1 MGCAKGLY
9 MGSGNHGVDGV
20 FVVEVDRVSVIN
32 SSVSCI
38 SKLTATDE
46 CLVEVGYNVNRVCWS
61 SYP

>member
-1 MGCAKGLY
+1 MGAAVTTEYDWGI
-9 MGSGNHGVDGV
+9 NADGV

-38 SKLTATDE
+38 SKLTAADE

-61 SYP
+61 MYP